1 MFYPRKF
8 AVGAVGAKYPP
19 QVFIGCNVKKYT
31 YAGSLPSAKK
41 YPPPANKF
49 MFLLINNSVAGTAV
63 GLLYLC
69 IRKVKKYSKNTH
81 AYV

>member
-1 MFYPRKF
+1 MD
-8 AVGAVGAKYPP
+8 YPP
-19 QVFIGCNVKKYT
+19 QVFEGCNSKKYT

-49 MFLLINNSVAGTAV
+49 LFLFVKCVLAVCAVAV
-63 GLLYLC
+63 LYLC
-69 IRKVKKYSKNTH
+69 IRKVKKYSKNTC